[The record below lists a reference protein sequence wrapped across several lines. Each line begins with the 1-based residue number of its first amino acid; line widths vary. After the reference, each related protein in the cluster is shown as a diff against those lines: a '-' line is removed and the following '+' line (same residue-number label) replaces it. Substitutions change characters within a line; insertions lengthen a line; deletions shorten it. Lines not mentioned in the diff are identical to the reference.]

1 VNDHNKS
8 QGEAQQNEYA
18 QALAELLNLL
28 EAVDRQLTP
37 EHVVQRFHELLDD
50 IGDDQSPV
58 PPAPV
63 LGGPYAA
70 VGLAQAK
77 LADRIIDH
85 RKGLAACRKAGDH
98 NGAAQALTDLA
109 SAYLALGN
117 NRETLALARAAA
129 LEALAAAPA
138 LQAAAKA
145 AEKSERD
152 EILLTTQRLAVP
164 LADVLYRVGEV
175 AEAEQVASQALVH
188 ATDPDILVD
197 LHWTLAQCLMRAGRF
212 EESLATIDQVMTSPG
227 ISAQHRVRLLV
238 LTARVRSNVGEAEK
252 AGQVAAFAVTAASEI
267 GDNWAM
273 AWALHV
279 LTIVTSVQGRM
290 AAALPLFDRA
300 LAVTQTDPALTD
312 LRLLLQ
318 INQAVTLGDLDRH
331 EEAFA
336 AAREARDLAGQVGTV
351 VRSIQAHGALAQ
363 LLFNTGRWNDALA
376 EVKAL
381 PDNLKEPIAAC
392 TDFGIAAVI
401 CFHRDDIAGARRGLE
416 AAIPYAQR
424 IGKRV
429 IGPLALARSL
439 DREQAGAL
447 PEALAELTA
456 GLADGIE
463 ELDEIED
470 LLADAA
476 RLATQTGDMDTAK
489 SLADY
494 AVALAAG
501 SDIPHRQATALYC
514 GGLLD
519 HNAVRLLAA
528 AERYDEASRPLSAAA
543 ALEAAAAE
551 FACVGDRSQARAAFT
566 HAAKI
571 YISLGA
577 ATDVA
582 RLQAKFRARGIPR
595 VPHAKHRQASSGQ
608 DGIVP
613 AETEIAL
620 PVEVGLANPRTGTRL
635 LRA

>member
-1 VNDHNKS
+1 VNDHDKS
-8 QGEAQQNEYA
+8 QSEAQQNQYA
-18 QALAELLNLL
+18 QELAELLNLL
-28 EAVDRQLTP
+28 GTVDRQLIP
-37 EHVVQRFHELLDD
+37 EHVAQRFHELLDD
-50 IGDDQSPV
+50 IGDDESPV
-58 PPAPV
+58 PPASV

-70 VGLAQAK
+70 IGPAQTK

-85 RKGLAACRKAGDH
+85 GETLAACRKTEDH

-117 NRETLALARAAA
+117 NREILDLARAAA
-129 LEALAAAPA
+129 LEALAAAA
-138 LQAAAKA
+138 ELQTAAKA
-145 AEKSERD
+145 AAKSERD
-152 EILLTTQRLAVP
+152 EILLTTQRLAAR

-175 AEAEQVASQALVH
+175 AEAEQVASRALAH
-188 ATDPDILVD
+188 ATDPDLLVD
-197 LHWTLAQCLMRAGRF
+197 LHWTLAQCHMRAGRF
-212 EESLATIDQVMTSPG
+212 GESLATLDQVMASPG

-238 LTARVRSNVGEAEK
+238 LTARVHSNVGETEK
-252 AGQVAAFAVTAASEI
+252 AGQVAAAAAAAASEI

-279 LTIVTSVQGRM
+279 LTIVTAVRGQM

-318 INQAVTLGDLDRH
+318 INQAVTLGSLDRH

-336 AAREARDLAGQVGTV
+336 AAREARDLAGQVGAV
-351 VRSIQAHGALAQ
+351 IRSVQAHGALAQ
-363 LLFNTGRWNDALA
+363 LLFDTGQWDDALA

-381 PDNLKEPIAAC
+381 HDDLKEPMAAC
-392 TDFGIAAVI
+392 IDFGIAAVI
-401 CFHRDDIAGARRGLE
+401 CFHRDDIAEARRRL
-416 AAIPYAQR
+416 AAALPYAQR
-424 IGKRV
+424 IGKCV

-439 DREQAGAL
+439 DREQTGAL

-463 ELDEIED
+463 ELLEIED
-470 LLADAA
+470 LLADAT
-476 RLATQTGDMDTAK
+476 RLASQTGDMDTAK

-494 AVALAAG
+494 AAALAAG

-519 HNAVRLLAA
+519 HDAVRLRAA
-528 AERYDEASRPLSAAA
+528 AERYGDASRPLPAAA

-551 FACVGDRSQARAAFT
+551 FARVGDRGQARAAYT
-566 HAAKI
+566 RAVEI

-582 RLQAKFRARGIPR
+582 RLQARFRARGIPR
-595 VPHAKHRQASSGQ
+595 VPHAKHRRAGSGRHS
-608 DGIVP
+608 IVP
-613 AETEIAL
+613 AETEIAV
-620 PVEVGLANPRTGTRL
+620 PVEVGLSNPRTATKL
-635 LRA
+635 LLA